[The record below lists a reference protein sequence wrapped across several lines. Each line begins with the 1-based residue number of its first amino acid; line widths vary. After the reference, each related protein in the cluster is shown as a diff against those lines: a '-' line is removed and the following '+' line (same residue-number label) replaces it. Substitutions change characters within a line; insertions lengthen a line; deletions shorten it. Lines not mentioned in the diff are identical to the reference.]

1 MIFQR
6 LDDVG
11 NTDDDGDDDECYNC
25 KSSKCMTA
33 PTPLGSIVCCLRKKL
48 FVQTKLERGSRK
60 VKVGI
65 CIMLDKKKVKV
76 KDRLIVRH
84 LCKDFFMRSGDT
96 AMLLASE
103 DFGDDERLKVLLLHL
118 SDVTAS
124 CLKHV

>member
-33 PTPLGSIVCCLRKKL
+33 PTPLGSIVCRVCKEL
-48 FVQTKLERGSRK
+48 FVQTKLERESRNMYNVLLKESESKSLINCYLCKDLFVQTKLERESRK

-65 CIMLDKKKVKV
+65 CIMFGKGHVK
-76 KDRLIVRH
+76 
-84 LCKDFFMRSGDT
+84 
-96 AMLLASE
+96 
-103 DFGDDERLKVLLLHL
+103 
-118 SDVTAS
+118 
-124 CLKHV
+124 

>member
-33 PTPLGSIVCCLRKKL
+33 PTPLGSIVCRVRKEL
-48 FVQTKLERGSRK
+48 FVQTKLERESRK

-65 CIMLDKKKVKV
+65 CIMFGKKKVKV
-76 KDRLIVRH
+76 KDCSIVCR
-84 LCKDFFMRSGDT
+84 LCKELFVQT
-96 AMLLASE
+96 
-103 DFGDDERLKVLLLHL
+103 K
-118 SDVTAS
+118 
-124 CLKHV
+124 